1 MSTTPTDRLRALLAP
16 LAERAGLDLEEVKVT
31 QAGSRRQVQIDVDAD
46 GGVDLDA
53 IAEFSREVGQALDES
68 DLMGNAAYL
77 LEVGSPGVDRP
88 LTEPRHWR
96 RNAGRLVKVQLV
108 EGGEIIVRILSSDE
122 DGALVEVQPV
132 KGRGR
137 AKERRLEFTEV
148 AKARIQVEFNRKE
161 DEQLLADDAEFEET
175 DDAESEEAGAD
186 GEAAGTET
194 EQDSAGAH
202 ADRDEQ

>member
-1 MSTTPTDRLRALLAP
+1 MSTTPTDRLRALLEP
-16 LAERAGLDLEEVKVT
+16 LAAQAGLDLEDVKVS

-53 IAEFSREVGQALDES
+53 IAEFSRLVGQAFDES
-68 DLMGNAAYL
+68 GVMGTAAYV

-96 RNAGRLVKVQLV
+96 RNSSRLVKVTLT
-108 EGGEIIVRILSSDE
+108 EGGEIIARVLEVDE

-137 AKERRLEFTEV
+137 AKERRLAFAEV
-148 AKARIQVEFNRKE
+148 AKARVQVEFNRKD
-161 DEQLLADDAEFEET
+161 DEQLLAEDPADDKDDA
-175 DDAESEEAGAD
+175 DDADDAD
-186 GEAAGTET
+186 G
-194 EQDSAGAH
+194 DH
-202 ADRDEQ
+202 DFNDDEQ